1 MGDVSI
7 REAAIGIDDRTLL
20 CGLDFDV
27 IGGELC
33 VVIGPNGVGKTTLL
47 RTIAGER
54 AAAGGTIRVGGR
66 DPHALRP
73 PDRARLVTLVGS
85 VDAPGGMRVDE
96 FVATARIA
104 RKPWWDWSDEPDD
117 RAAVLNALTRVRLEA
132 FAARDAGSLSS
143 GERQRAVI
151 ALAIAQETP
160 VVLFDEPT
168 SHLDV
173 RVALEILSLL
183 RELARSGVAVIAV
196 LHDLNQ
202 AAMAADRIALLGC
215 GRLLAFA
222 PPAAVLASEALDE
235 AYGTRFIRM
244 ETGAGLRV
252 APRPLE

>member
-1 MGDVSI
+1 M
-7 REAAIGIDDRTLL
+7 REAAIGIGKRTLL

-33 VVIGPNGVGKTTLL
+33 AVVGPNGAGKTTLL
-47 RTIAGER
+47 RTIAGEC
-54 AAAGGTIRVGGR
+54 APLAGTIRVGGR
-66 DPHALRP
+66 DPHAAAP
-73 PDRARLVTLVGS
+73 PQRARLVTMAGAVELP
-85 VDAPGGMRVDE
+85 AGMRVDE

-117 RAAVLNALTRVRLEA
+117 RAAVLSALTQVKLDA
-132 FAARDAGSLSS
+132 FADRSVETLSS

-173 RVALEILSLL
+173 RAALEILSLL
-183 RELARSGVAVIAV
+183 RDLARRGIAVIAV

-202 AAMAADRIALLGC
+202 AAMVADRIALLGC
-215 GRLLAFA
+215 ERLLAFA
-222 PPAAVLASEALDE
+222 SPHAVLSSAALE
-235 AYGTRFIRM
+235 RAYGTPFIRM
-244 ETGAGLRV
+244 DSGNGLRV
-252 APRPLE
+252 TPQPLD